1 MYSTATGSQRIVQ
14 KGYHFK
20 DLTMLTL
27 ILYYIVRSKCLPIL
41 LYATEAC
48 PQSLKFTITR
58 IFTKICRTD
67 STEVVK
73 NCQFNFSFFADF
85 AVPAG
90 AALGRGVQGSG
101 TPPQPL
107 PRPLVGS
114 AEIR

>member
-1 MYSTATGSQRIVQ
+1 
-14 KGYHFK
+14 
-20 DLTMLTL
+20 
-27 ILYYIVRSKCLPIL
+27 
-41 LYATEAC
+41 
-48 PQSLKFTITR
+48 
-58 IFTKICRTD
+58 
-67 STEVVK
+67 VVK